1 MDEISL
7 RRGLSDYVA
16 LSFNDEG
23 FDAWNQSVWLYTH
36 TRKKTRQVAGE
47 STHFTTAAVE
57 ANTKVEKKASHLGKV
72 DCGKFPYR
80 RTRGRAH
87 VQTSAS

>member
-23 FDAWNQSVWLYTH
+23 FDAWNQSVWPYAH
-36 TRKKTRQVAGE
+36 TRKKTRPVAGE
-47 STHFTTAAVE
+47 SAHFTTAAAVE

-87 VQTSAS
+87 TSAS